1 MKTDLIKS
9 GIMLMTEKAMASH
22 SSTLAWKTPSTEE
35 PGGLQSME
43 LLTREA
49 RFLKGGEVGKSQIET

>member
-1 MKTDLIKS
+1 
-9 GIMLMTEKAMASH
+9 MTEKAMASH